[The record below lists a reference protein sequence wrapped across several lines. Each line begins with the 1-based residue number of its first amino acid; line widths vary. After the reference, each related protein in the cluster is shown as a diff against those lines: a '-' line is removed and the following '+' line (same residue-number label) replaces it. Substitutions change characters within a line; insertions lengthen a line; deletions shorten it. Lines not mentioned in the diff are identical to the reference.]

1 MKEIVSFLKKENIMS
16 MENFILIASFIVMIA
31 FLADW
36 YRRF

>member
-16 MENFILIASFIVMIA
+16 MENFILIASFIVIIA